1 MATTK
6 TIQTRIKNRFDT
18 LDKWQD
24 QGVSLLPGE
33 IALVSVT
40 TQQIDQA
47 TGDVVNVPA
56 VLMKVGEAK
65 EYNSDGSVK
74 SCKTFSELP
83 WVSALAADVYDW
95 AKKADPSTIT
105 VKYRTGGTDQAP
117 KFSSA
122 TLADVLKGL
131 DTVKADIAALETNV
145 LDAISVEPD
154 TAEPNG
160 VVQGVTYDSKT
171 GKFTVSYDLVETADI
186 NDSAVTTIKIA
197 NSAVTT
203 NKIANSAVTNEK
215 IDKVSAT
222 KVEVTPAIQ
231 AVGEP
236 GDENYVSA
244 KPAVM
249 LDEKL
254 GTIDASIA
262 AINSTIAGGTHFIGK
277 TNKAPY
283 VENSITYADIETVVE
298 GVTSYVKTKANAGDI
313 VIYIA
318 SDAKAPNDTTKN
330 FEKEFISTGSEWQEL
345 GDLGR
350 VGTLETLV
358 DSLIETKPTDNE
370 FVTYIS
376 KDTETGALVVNKA
389 RPTGA
394 DVLYEL
400 RTEENNP
407 EPVKVSVN
415 DKFGEVD
422 GKIAAIAENYV
433 KISGDSLVDQDGLV
447 IIFDCGGAPTA

>member
-18 LDKWQD
+18 LEKWQVP
-24 QGVSLLPGE
+24 GVSLLPGE

-40 TQQIDQA
+40 TQKIDQA
-47 TGDVVNVPA
+47 TGDVVEVPA
-56 VLMKVGEAK
+56 VLMKVGEAN

-105 VKYRTGGTDQAP
+105 VKYRTGGTDAAP

-122 TLADVLKGL
+122 TLADVLKDL
-131 DTVKADIAALETNV
+131 EAAKADIAAFTTNI
-145 LDAISVEPD
+145 LDSISVDPKAP
-154 TAEPNG
+154 TANG

-171 GKFTVSYDLVETADI
+171 GKFTVSYDLVATDDI
-186 NDSAVTTIKIA
+186 NALAVTEAKIAADAVTTSKIKD
-197 NSAVTT
+197 
-203 NKIANSAVTNEK
+203 SAVTNEK

-236 GDENYVSA
+236 GDENYIPA
-244 KPAVM
+244 KSAVM
-249 LDEKL
+249 LDTKL
-254 GTIDASIA
+254 GALDASIA
-262 AINSTIAGGTHFIGK
+262 EINRVLTGGTHFIGK
-277 TNKAPY
+277 TNEQPY
-283 VENSITYADIETVVE
+283 VKESVTYVKLETVVE
-298 GVTSYVKTKANAGDI
+298 GATSYPETKANAGDI
-313 VIYIA
+313 VIYIGT
-318 SDAKAPNDTTKN
+318 DAAHGA

-350 VGTLETLV
+350 VGTLETLT
-358 DSLIETKPTDNE
+358 SGLIEDKSTANQ

-376 KDTETGALVVNKA
+376 KDAETGTLVVNKA
-389 RPTGA
+389 RPTGD
-394 DVLYEL
+394 DVLYET

-407 EPVKVSVN
+407 NPVNVSVN
-415 DKFGEVD
+415 DKFSEVD

-447 IIFDCGGAPTA
+447 IIFDCGGAPTV